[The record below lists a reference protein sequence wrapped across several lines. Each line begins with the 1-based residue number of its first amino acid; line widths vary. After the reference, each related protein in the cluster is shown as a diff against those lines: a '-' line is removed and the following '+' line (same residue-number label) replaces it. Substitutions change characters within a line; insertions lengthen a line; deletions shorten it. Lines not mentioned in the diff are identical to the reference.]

1 MWRKSR
7 FFCNFTA
14 RIKSKATMKKLTT
27 LISVCIFLLAM
38 QGCNKEFFDKEKVEE
53 ILELSFHNDT
63 IDANH
68 TWRLMSEHN
77 IQVTTTVNNVER
89 IELLTADPHE
99 SDKAELLA
107 ENSITTGVTITMSY
121 SVHLAQQQLYAAAVD
136 SNGSYYIVPFT
147 KGEARVSIGSDVVPF
162 SRLQIRKPN
171 RQEVYYCFCNGYP
184 QPSTTWDFNDLVLR
198 LSRQVL
204 DNYTLRIYVTLAA
217 VGTTMQEAA
226 ALRLVGVGYDEIES
240 LTCVDDKRFSTNER
254 YGRNIITQTEDLLRG
269 RNGEAVI
276 NLFDDAHMAMSPRG
290 IDQTGQVMRL
300 YYNVSNSMEGEYFIR
315 NEVTVAYDVRFKQSG
330 VVDDVTY
337 DKLDPFMV
345 YGYNGAIWEIHKY
358 AYKFDEVLF
367 QYYGGNPFN
376 YDTGFT
382 WALEVPYS
390 WFRYPLEGNAIGGY
404 QKGILSGAYRDRGHS
419 FGQWAAHRDQSVDW
433 YLYPMNNLVY

>member
-136 SNGSYYIVPFT
+136 SNG
-147 KGEARVSIGSDVVPF
+147 AA
-162 SRLQIRKPN
+162 
-171 RQEVYYCFCNGYP
+171 
-184 QPSTTWDFNDLVLR
+184 W
-198 LSRQVL
+198 
-204 DNYTLRIYVTLAA
+204 LAGA
-217 VGTTMQEAA
+217 QRRAA
-226 ALRLVGVGYDEIES
+226 
-240 LTCVDDKRFSTNER
+240 
-254 YGRNIITQTEDLLRG
+254 
-269 RNGEAVI
+269 
-276 NLFDDAHMAMSPRG
+276 
-290 IDQTGQVMRL
+290 RL
-300 YYNVSNSMEGEYFIR
+300 YPPERPGGSGRPEDTDVL
-315 NEVTVAYDVRFKQSG
+315 YDGHGRH
-330 VVDDVTY
+330 DV
-337 DKLDPFMV
+337 
-345 YGYNGAIWEIHKY
+345 
-358 AYKFDEVLF
+358 
-367 QYYGGNPFN
+367 
-376 YDTGFT
+376 
-382 WALEVPYS
+382 ALERFETMGRPDA
-390 WFRYPLEGNAIGGY
+390 RD
-404 QKGILSGAYRDRGHS
+404 GI
-419 FGQWAAHRDQSVDW
+419 
-433 YLYPMNNLVY
+433 